1 MLLRTQ
7 RAAPTSI
14 ERGCVSA
21 ASKTFPMAAS
31 SCSST
36 MESEVAIAARP
47 LADAPL
53 SILALRRL
61 GQSRCQCGPPQCLH
75 F

>member
-21 ASKTFPMAAS
+21 ASSTFPMAAS

-36 MESEVAIAARP
+36 MDSGEAMAARP
-47 LADAPL
+47 FADVPL
-53 SILALRRL
+53 SAFALRRL
-61 GQSRCQCGPPQCLH
+61 GQSRCQ
-75 F
+75 